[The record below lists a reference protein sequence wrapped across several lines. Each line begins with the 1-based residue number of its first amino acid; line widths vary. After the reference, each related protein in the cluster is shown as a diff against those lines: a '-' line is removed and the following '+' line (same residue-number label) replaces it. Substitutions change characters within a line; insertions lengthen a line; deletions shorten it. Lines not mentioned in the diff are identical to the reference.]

1 MLAETQISSSSS
13 HVHQMGLEFRAGN
26 GDGAWVGAAFCAF
39 AGPGC
44 SSIGDGFLS
53 ELGPFR
59 VTTSESLTLNEH
71 SWNKG
76 ANIVF
81 VESPVNVGFSYSS
94 TASDYSSFSDS
105 QTGRQEKN
113 STDFCVLSLVLS
125 ALLPRRLQPFL
136 QACPSAGRMLA

>member
-1 MLAETQISSSSS
+1 MLAETRISGSSS
-13 HVHQMGLEFRAGN
+13 HVQQMGLEFRAGN
-26 GDGAWVGAAFCAF
+26 GDGGWVGAAFCAF

-76 ANIVF
+76 KF
-81 VESPVNVGFSYSS
+81 
-94 TASDYSSFSDS
+94 T
-105 QTGRQEKN
+105 
-113 STDFCVLSLVLS
+113 
-125 ALLPRRLQPFL
+125 
-136 QACPSAGRMLA
+136 

>member
-1 MLAETQISSSSS
+1 
-13 HVHQMGLEFRAGN
+13 
-26 GDGAWVGAAFCAF
+26 VGASFCAF

-76 ANIVF
+76 KYK
-81 VESPVNVGFSYSS
+81 GG
-94 TASDYSSFSDS
+94 TR
-105 QTGRQEKN
+105 T
-113 STDFCVLSLVLS
+113 C
-125 ALLPRRLQPFL
+125 
-136 QACPSAGRMLA
+136 